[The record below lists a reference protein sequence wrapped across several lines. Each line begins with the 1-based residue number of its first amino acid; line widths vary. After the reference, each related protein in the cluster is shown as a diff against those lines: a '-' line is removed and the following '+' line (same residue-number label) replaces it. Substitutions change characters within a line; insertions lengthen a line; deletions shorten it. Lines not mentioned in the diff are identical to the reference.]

1 MTPSW
6 SSSRRCDDELGPLD
20 TSTVI
25 LLGRIKDPATLPDES
40 VISVITLAEL
50 SVGPHVADTEA
61 ERIARQVH
69 LQHAENDSTSLR
81 LTRCGPCFRRGG
93 RRSTN
98 RWSQAGGSGLRCPDR
113 SNGNLR
119 GASAVHPAIETIS
132 RAFPVGPARRRPSR
146 GHERVIEC
154 LSTIGVFVAVT
165 FLIVWA
171 VQNQTLIGSRTKYA
185 CKSRA
190 DPVVNP
196 ALLSVMRP
204 PPTPLDEADSG

>member
-1 MTPSW
+1 MTNWGRWTRRRSFCWAESRTLQRCPMSR
-6 SSSRRCDDELGPLD
+6 SLVSSRWPSCRSDH
-20 TSTVI
+20 TSPTQKRNV
-25 LLGRIKDPATLPDES
+25 LPARFIYSMPRTF
-40 VISVITLAEL
+40 
-50 SVGPHVADTEA
+50 
-61 ERIARQVH
+61 
-69 LQHAENDSTSLR
+69 STSLR

>member
-69 LQHAENDSTSLR
+69 LQHAENVFDVIA
-81 LTRCGPCFRRGG
+81 F
-93 RRSTN
+93 
-98 RWSQAGGSGLRCPDR
+98 D
-113 SNGNLR
+113 
-119 GASAVHPAIETIS
+119 AV
-132 RAFPVGPARRRPSR
+132 RPVLSARR
-146 GHERVIEC
+146 
-154 LSTIGVFVAVT
+154 
-165 FLIVWA
+165 
-171 VQNQTLIGSRTKYA
+171 
-185 CKSRA
+185 
-190 DPVVNP
+190 P
-196 ALLSVMRP
+196 ALYE
-204 PPTPLDEADSG
+204 PLVASRRLGLTMP